1 MLATHGGVV
10 AAYLGLTVLVTWPL
24 ALNVATAIP
33 GGGDSWQFYWN
44 LWWTERALVE
54 LQTSPFFTTEV
65 HFPHGSALYFHTL
78 NLLPNVLALPVVALF
93 GLTVGYNVIAFAGF
107 ALGGYGAY
115 RLAHYLLPDGSA
127 ATRHLAAFVAGA

>member
-1 MLATHGGVV
+1 MTPAAPAPSSRRVLATHGGVV

-78 NLLPNVLALPVVALF
+78 NLLPMYRTQFF
-93 GLTVGYNVIAFAGF
+93 GHRLT
-107 ALGGYGAY
+107 L
-115 RLAHYLLPDGSA
+115 RRPE
-127 ATRHLAAFVAGA
+127 